1 MRWRKGRRQRKAGLA
16 SEIGTATDFRSMKVL
31 QADPAEQFQDVD
43 GIDFQRNRF
52 VGELLGSRIAGGT
65 AVSQAGQPVNWK

>member
-1 MRWRKGRRQRKAGLA
+1 
-16 SEIGTATDFRSMKVL
+16 MKVL